1 MNAKGAQLSI
11 ELTRQQVNLFRHTKK
26 YT

>member
-1 MNAKGAQLSI
+1 MNAKGPQLSI
-11 ELTRQQVNLFRHTKK
+11 ELIRQQDNLFRHTKK